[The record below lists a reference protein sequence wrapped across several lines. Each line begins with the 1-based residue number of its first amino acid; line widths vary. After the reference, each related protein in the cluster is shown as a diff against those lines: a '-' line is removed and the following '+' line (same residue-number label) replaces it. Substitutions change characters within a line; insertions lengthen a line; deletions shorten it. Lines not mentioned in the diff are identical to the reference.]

1 MKLSFKLKLTL
12 LLFSALITVFI
23 AQVIIVNHYTEKFAI
38 EYENTE
44 MKEYIELCQKIYF
57 SELQLNNEKQ
67 LDIELEHFYFQV
79 RDEKNDILYSS
90 PKIKKNNLD
99 NIKIKEQPENSYF
112 FNDVINDA
120 LFRFYIEKKIV
131 DNKFYK
137 FIYFI
142 SSKEYHNFIKK
153 INALFLV
160 IFTITIIILFVISNL
175 FVNRALMPID
185 KIINEI
191 NKINIKTLSGRI
203 ENIQSNDLLDKLTT
217 TFNFMIERL
226 EISFNRINRF
236 FSDFS
241 HEIKNPLAV
250 IKNGIELIQ
259 KSNKLS
265 EDEYNILNR
274 LSEEVE
280 AVQRM
285 TNELLF
291 LAKAD
296 ADSVKLNFS
305 KIKLKELTAFSE
317 DIGKIMCEEKQIK
330 FSIETQDLDKELE
343 IDEHKIKQVIINL
356 LNNAVE
362 YTNQNGLIRLTFKIE
377 GDKFI
382 FTITDNGCG
391 IAQEQ
396 IPLVFDR
403 FYRCDKTRSRE
414 KHHFGLGLSIVKM
427 IIDLHNGTINLD
439 SELNKGATV
448 KFTIPIKH

>member
-12 LLFSALITVFI
+12 LLFSALIVVFV

-185 KIINEI
+185 KIINDV

-203 ENIQSNDLLDKLTT
+203 ENIESNDLLDKLTT

-259 KSNKLS
+259 KSNRLS

-362 YTNQNGLIRLTFKIE
+362 YTNQNGLIKLTFKIE
-377 GDKFI
+377 KNKFI

-439 SELNKGATV
+439 SELNKGTTV

>member
-185 KIINEI
+185 KIINDV